1 MVIEAL
7 VRAFLAER
15 LPVPVFCEASDEPS
29 YALIERTGGEE
40 RNGVRAATLAV
51 QSYAET
57 LLGAAELNELV
68 KAAMESLPEH
78 SGVGGCHL
86 INDYNWTDTATR
98 RYRYQAV
105 FRVTHY
111 EIDD

>member
-1 MVIEAL
+1 MVIEAA

-29 YALIERTGGEE
+29 YVLIERTGSEE
-40 RNGVRAATLAV
+40 RNRVRAATLAI
-51 QSYAET
+51 QSYAGS
-57 LLGAAELNELV
+57 LLGAAELNEQV
-68 KAAMESLPEH
+68 RTAMESLPELP
-78 SGVGGCHL
+78 GVGGCRL
-86 INDYNWTDTATR
+86 LNDYNWTDTATR

-111 EIDD
+111 EFD